1 MLVVC
6 AGKIET
12 LKRSIEEVGSRRRS
26 SRQQQQHQPQPKPG
40 GAGDPAEPSARWV
53 AACGHSRRGI
63 SGLTGGRSAFLL
75 CGIWSLSGNCQRM
88 VLKSPHPYRLSSVT
102 ESVALPPEARWNA
115 MTDYPAA
122 IPLFAIQQLRCPKC
136 RARMKLARVSS
147 GPTGFELRTF
157 DCSNCDQVEQIA
169 IPLDDP
175 MKSDAVGW
183 FTGELRPPK

>member
-1 MLVVC
+1 
-6 AGKIET
+6 
-12 LKRSIEEVGSRRRS
+12 
-26 SRQQQQHQPQPKPG
+26 
-40 GAGDPAEPSARWV
+40 
-53 AACGHSRRGI
+53 
-63 SGLTGGRSAFLL
+63 
-75 CGIWSLSGNCQRM
+75 
-88 VLKSPHPYRLSSVT
+88 
-102 ESVALPPEARWNA
+102 

-157 DCSNCDQVEQIA
+157 DCSNCDTVEQIA
-169 IPLDDP
+169 ISLDDP